1 MLSYIVRRTLYMI
14 PTLLMISI
22 VSFLVIQLQPGD
34 ILSEYRLNP
43 RINQETLNRM
53 AQQLGIDRPIYE
65 RYLRWL
71 WTMITNPYEV
81 RSIHP
86 ESGERPVLKLFWER
100 LPATLL
106 VTIPTFLFAWLLSIP
121 MGIYSALRQYS
132 LGDHTLTF
140 LGFLGLATP
149 NFFLA
154 LLLMYILAVY
164 FGASSVGGLF
174 SSQYISAPWSWA
186 KFLDYLQHVWVAV
199 VVLGTGS
206 MAGLIRLTRGN
217 VLDILGAPYVQTARS
232 KGLAERI
239 VIYKHAL
246 RNAVNPLISIFGL
259 SLPGL
264 FSGALITVIVLNIP
278 SVELQLYNSLLQ
290 KDEYVVMTFL
300 MLLAFL
306 LQLANLLAD
315 IMLAWVDPRIRY
327 D

>member
-14 PTLLMISI
+14 PTLLLISI

-53 AQQLGIDRPIYE
+53 AQQLGVDQPIHR
-65 RYLRWL
+65 RYWKWL
-71 WTMITNPYEV
+71 VTMVTKPYEV

-86 ESGERPVLKLFWER
+86 ESGERPVLLLFWER

-106 VTIPTFLFAWLLSIP
+106 VTLPTFLFAWLLSIP
-121 MGIYSALRQYS
+121 IGIYSALRQYS
-132 LGDHTLTF
+132 LGDHVFTF

-164 FGASSVGGLF
+164 FGAGSVGGLS

-186 KFLDYLQHVWVAV
+186 KFVDYLQHVWVAV
-199 VVLGTGS
+199 VVLGTGT
-206 MAGLIRLTRGN
+206 MAGLIRYTRGN
-217 VLDILGAPYVQTARS
+217 MLDILGAPYVQTARS

-278 SVELQLYNSLLQ
+278 SVELQLYQSLLQ

>member
-1 MLSYIVRRTLYMI
+1 MLSYIIRRTLYMI
-14 PTLLMISI
+14 PTLLLISI

-43 RINQETLNRM
+43 RINQETLARM
-53 AQQLGIDRPIYE
+53 AEQLGIDQPIHV
-65 RYLRWL
+65 RYFKWL
-71 WTMITNPYEV
+71 ATMATNPYEV

-121 MGIYSALRQYS
+121 IGIYSALRQYS
-132 LGDHTLTF
+132 LGDHVFTF
-140 LGFLGLATP
+140 LGFLGLAIP

-174 SSQYISAPWSWA
+174 SSQYIMAPWSWA

-199 VVLGTGS
+199 VVLGTS
-206 MAGLIRLTRGN
+206 TMAGLIRYTRGN
-217 VLDILGAPYVQTARS
+217 MLDILGAPYVQTARS

-259 SLPGL
+259 SLPAL

-300 MLLAFL
+300 MFLAFL